1 MAKTFDSKT
10 FIKQWNQRKEEEEGL
25 FALAVVVAGLELEGN
40 LDDAAEEEI
49 AAACSE
55 LDISEDA
62 LREYLKKNRRK
73 LLRFLDSSP
82 E

>member
-1 MAKTFDSKT
+1 MARTFDSRT
-10 FIKQWNQRKEEEEGL
+10 FINQWKQSKEEEEWL
-25 FALAVVVAGLELEGN
+25 FVLAVVVAGLEREGN
-40 LDDAAEEEI
+40 LDDSAEEEI

>member
-1 MAKTFDSKT
+1 LAKTFDSKT
-10 FIKQWNQRKEEEEGL
+10 FIKRWKQRKEEEEWL
-25 FALAVVVAGLELEGN
+25 FALAVVVVGLEREGN
-40 LDDAAEEEI
+40 LDGAAEEEI

-55 LDISEDA
+55 LDIPEDA
-62 LREYLKKNRRK
+62 LRDYLEKNRRK

>member
-10 FIKQWNQRKEEEEGL
+10 FIKQWNQRKEEEWL
-25 FALAVVVAGLELEGN
+25 FALAVVVTGLEQEGN
-40 LDDAAEEEI
+40 LDGAAEEEI
-49 AAACSE
+49 AAACGE
-55 LDISEDA
+55 LDISEDM

>member
-1 MAKTFDSKT
+1 MAKTFDSKA
-10 FIKQWNQRKEEEEGL
+10 FVNLWKQRKEEEEWL
-25 FALAVVVAGLELEGN
+25 FALAVVVAGLEREGN
-40 LDDAAEEEI
+40 LDRAAEEEI

-55 LDISEDA
+55 LNIPEDA
-62 LREYLKKNRRK
+62 LRDYLKKNRRK

>member
-1 MAKTFDSKT
+1 VT
-10 FIKQWNQRKEEEEGL
+10 
-25 FALAVVVAGLELEGN
+25 GLEREGN

-49 AAACSE
+49 AAACSK
-55 LDISEDA
+55 LDIPEDA
-62 LREYLKKNRRK
+62 LRDYLKKNRRK